1 MCLPCWP
8 WSDIYIEKRVV
19 NKDEEEGVLAW
30 DPNARSMILMTGV
43 KTVKAV
49 GIQISFIITLFLPF
63 ATTKLKIKLSILC

>member
-1 MCLPCWP
+1 MCVPCWP

-30 DPNARSMILMTGV
+30 DPNARSVVRVTGV

-49 GIQISFIITLFLPF
+49 SIQHFIHFPLLPL
-63 ATTKLKIKLSILC
+63 ALRPN